1 MNIPPFIEGNP
12 VVCIGSKSFANTSSS
27 SWSAAENDFLTDVT
41 MPNSVTNI
49 GWNAFGYCVVL
60 TNVSLSTGLVSIESS
75 AFRDCRSLKNI
86 TIHDGLKS
94 IGNGAF
100 WDCSSLTTIRIPE
113 SVEEIYA
120 LRNPFMGCVSLK
132 EFVVEEGNQAYKS
145 ESGLL
150 LTKDGRELI
159 ACPGAAVDVDIPEGV
174 ETIRADAFCNIAED
188 YSGNRLFPALVKV
201 TIPESVVDIGDSAFY
216 GCGNLQK
223 VEGGKNL
230 ERVGRYAFGETLFL
244 WGVNSWDELDENE
257 AYQYG
262 YGLELVYLN
271 NFIVGVRGGLVDDK
285 Y

>member
-1 MNIPPFIEGNP
+1 
-12 VVCIGSKSFANTSSS
+12 
-27 SWSAAENDFLTDVT
+27 

-150 LTKDGRELI
+150 LTKDGRELRRRSKI
-159 ACPGAAVDVDIPEGV
+159 TTTLNAIPDSCPCYNMTHGQHVRRDL
-174 ETIRADAFCNIAED
+174 RNQQNRHRKFL
-188 YSGNRLFPALVKV
+188 SGTLGQDRNEKPG
-201 TIPESVVDIGDSAFY
+201 TC
-216 GCGNLQK
+216 GCCAG
-223 VEGGKNL
+223 
-230 ERVGRYAFGETLFL
+230 
-244 WGVNSWDELDENE
+244 
-257 AYQYG
+257 
-262 YGLELVYLN
+262 
-271 NFIVGVRGGLVDDK
+271 
-285 Y
+285 